1 MWLLFINQIAL
12 FQHDVGIL
20 SGLRSTE
27 WDIPNQYLSLYF
39 KKRFKSFNVCVCKLR
54 QKGFHSFG
62 PWLLF
67 FLFEELIFSSQ
78 RQLSNGRRRSMLLML
93 PIISIA
99 HLNLFLSFLFTLSL
113 SLSWSFFFIVSDSF
127 YPLSVSISFRCL
139 SFHEYLWTS
148 LLLFLKAKF
157 RFYCFM

>member
-1 MWLLFINQIAL
+1 MWLLFTNQIAL

-20 SGLRSTE
+20 SGFRSTE

-113 SLSWSFFFIVSDSF
+113 SLDLFSSLSPILSILFLCLFHFVVYLSTSTFEHLFYYFLKRNFVFIV
-127 YPLSVSISFRCL
+127 LCR
-139 SFHEYLWTS
+139 
-148 LLLFLKAKF
+148 
-157 RFYCFM
+157 